1 MQTTT
6 AYVLVGFFV
15 GALATWVLMRSRFA
29 ADHAVTEERLVV
41 RDRELE
47 LDRETLTA
55 RDAELTRERADSSI
69 LRQQVAA
76 LSAQIE
82 AARVAA
88 QQRAADESALKNAFS
103 ALAADALDANS
114 QRLVALAKGELGQ
127 QQIQAASKL
136 AEKESAITA
145 LLQPVQASLEKLE
158 AGTTALELK
167 RESAY
172 ASMLT
177 EIGNI
182 RQTHELLRG
191 ETNQLVSALRDS
203 GTRGIWGAL
212 QLQRCIEFAGMH
224 RYCSFDLEKFVRL
237 DSGGSQRPDCV
248 LYLPNK
254 RTVIVDAKTPMEA
267 FLQAVKASDGEERK
281 RLLMKHAAQ
290 VRAHLDLL
298 ETKAYWKQFS
308 DSPDFVICFLP
319 KEALFS
325 AALEADPS
333 LIEYGSG
340 NVILA
345 TPTTLIA
352 LLKAVAYGWHQLDIA
367 RDAEKIRDAALKV
380 HAKLALMHESI
391 LDLGAKLRGAGRAYD
406 EMLTRAEGQ
415 GGLFSIARKLREL
428 KIGERDLPESKP
440 ASVEPRP
447 LSSED
452 WQGQLSLVASA
463 ETQDPAES
471 GEEVNADSVPES
483 VGS

>member
-1 MQTTT
+1 MTIT
-6 AYVLVGFFV
+6 FFLIGCFM
-15 GALATWVLMRSRFA
+15 GALATWLLTRIRFA
-29 ADHAVTEERLVV
+29 ADHAVTEERLAT
-41 RDRELE
+41 RDRELR
-47 LDRETLTA
+47 LVSETLAA
-55 RDAELTRERADSSI
+55 RDADLKQERADSSI

-82 AARVAA
+82 AAKVTA
-88 QQRAADESALKNAFS
+88 QQRAEDENALKNAFS

-127 QQIQAASKL
+127 QQIDAASKL
-136 AEKESAITA
+136 AEKEKAIST
-145 LLQPVQASLEKLE
+145 LLQPVKASLEKLE
-158 AGTTALELK
+158 AGTAALELK

-172 ASMLT
+172 ASMFA

-203 GTRGIWGAL
+203 GARGSWGAL

-224 RYCSFDLEKFVRL
+224 QYCSFDLEKFVRL
-237 DSGGSQRPDCV
+237 DSGGAQRPDCV
-248 LYLPNK
+248 LYLPNR

-267 FLQAVKASDGEERK
+267 FLQAVGTPDGEERR
-281 RLLMKHAAQ
+281 RLLTKHAAQ
-290 VRAHLDLL
+290 VRAHLDTL

-319 KEALFS
+319 KESLFS

-406 EMLTRAEGQ
+406 EMLARAEGQ

-463 ETQDPAES
+463 EIPDPAES
-471 GEEVNADSVPES
+471 EEVDADSVPES
-483 VGS
+483 VGT